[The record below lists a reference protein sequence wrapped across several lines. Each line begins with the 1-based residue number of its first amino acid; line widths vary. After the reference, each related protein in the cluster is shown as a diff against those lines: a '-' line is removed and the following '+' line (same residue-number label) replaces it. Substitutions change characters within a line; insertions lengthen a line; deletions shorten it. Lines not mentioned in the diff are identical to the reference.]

1 MQSERNL
8 IKTLCLSFVT
18 TILTGVFTIVICL
31 PLQRVLGQHSAVNS
45 SLEEVSSDRLQ
56 QIAKQTTVRIVTAKT
71 AGSGVIIAKRGNIYT
86 VITNWHVVES
96 KENLA
101 IITVDAKKHKI
112 VADPK
117 QLANKDLALVQ
128 FQSQDSYEITKI
140 SQKLPREGE
149 SVYAAGFPL
158 YYPQSLETTLELG
171 VEVFSFT
178 QGKVSLILPKSLPEG
193 YLLGYTNDIQIGMSG
208 GPIFNQQGLLIGIN
222 GRTKNRDPSFGV
234 YTFEDGSEPSPIILE
249 RMANSS
255 LGIPISTYLNLIL
268 NSVTQNEVQP
278 IDLLPDIWIK

>member
-1 MQSERNL
+1 MQIKRNL
-8 IKTLCLSFVT
+8 IKTLCLSSAVTIFTVVIFVR
-18 TILTGVFTIVICL
+18 LE
-31 PLQRVLGQHSAVNS
+31 RVLGQHLGQQLVANS

-56 QIAKQTTVRIVTAKT
+56 QMAKQTTVRILTAQT
-71 AGSGVIIAKRGNIYT
+71 SGSGVIIAKNEDIYT

-101 IITVDAKKHKI
+101 IITVDAKKHQ
-112 VADPK
+112 VLADPK

-140 SQKLPREGE
+140 GQKLPKVGE

-171 VEVFSFT
+171 IKAFSFT
-178 QGKVSLILPKSLPEG
+178 QGKMSLILPKSLPEG

-222 GRTKNRDPSFGV
+222 GRTKNRDRSFGV
-234 YTFEDGSEPSPIILE
+234 YTFEDGSEPSPALLE
-249 RMANSS
+249 
-255 LGIPISTYLNLIL
+255 PISTYLQLVPD
-268 NSVTQNEVQP
+268 SFTQNDLKP
-278 IDLLPDIWIK
+278 INPLSVD

>member
-1 MQSERNL
+1 MQIKRNL
-8 IKTLCLSFVT
+8 IKTLCLSSAVTIFTVVIFVR
-18 TILTGVFTIVICL
+18 LE
-31 PLQRVLGQHSAVNS
+31 RVLGQHLGQQLVANS

-56 QIAKQTTVRIVTAKT
+56 QMAKQTTVRILTAQT
-71 AGSGVIIAKRGNIYT
+71 SGSGVIIAKNEDIYT

-101 IITVDAKKHKI
+101 IITVDAKKHQ
-112 VADPK
+112 VLADPK

-140 SQKLPREGE
+140 GQKLPKVGE

-171 VEVFSFT
+171 IKAFSFT
-178 QGKVSLILPKSLPEG
+178 QGKMSLILPKSLPEG

-222 GRTKNRDPSFGV
+222 GRTKNRDRSFGV
-234 YTFEDGSEPSPIILE
+234 YTFEDGSEPSPALLE
-249 RMANSS
+249 LMANSS
-255 LGIPISTYLNLIL
+255 LGIPISTYLQLVPD
-268 NSVTQNEVQP
+268 SFTQNDLKP
-278 IDLLPDIWIK
+278 INPLSVD

>member
-1 MQSERNL
+1 MQIKRNL
-8 IKTLCLSFVT
+8 IKTLCLSFAV
-18 TILTGVFTIVICL
+18 TILTVVIFVRL
-31 PLQRVLGQHSAVNS
+31 ERVLGQHLVANS
-45 SLEEVSSDRLQ
+45 SLEEVSRERLQ
-56 QIAKQTTVRIVTAKT
+56 QMAKQTTVRIVTAQT
-71 AGSGVIIAKRGNIYT
+71 AGSGVIIAKNEDIYT
-86 VITNWHVVES
+86 VITNWHVVKS

-101 IITVDAKKHKI
+101 IITVDAKNHQLL
-112 VADPK
+112 ANPK

-140 SQKLPREGE
+140 SQKLPKVGE

-171 VEVFSFT
+171 IEVFSFT
-178 QGKVSLILPKSLPEG
+178 QGKMSLILQKSLPEG

-222 GRTKNRDPSFGV
+222 GRTKNRDRSFGV
-234 YTFEDGSEPSPIILE
+234 YTFEDGSEPSSAILE
-249 RMANSS
+249 LMANSS
-255 LGIPISTYLNLIL
+255 LGIPISTYLQLVP
-268 NSVTQNEVQP
+268 NSVTQNELQP